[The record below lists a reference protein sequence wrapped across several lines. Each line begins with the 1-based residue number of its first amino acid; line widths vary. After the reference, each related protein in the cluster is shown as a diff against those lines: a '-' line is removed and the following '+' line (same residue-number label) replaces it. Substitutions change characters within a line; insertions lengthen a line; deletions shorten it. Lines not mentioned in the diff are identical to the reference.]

1 MFPNTHRTCIP
12 TSLTCMYNDMY
23 NDMLCMYMC
32 VHQVTVDTEVCMLTT
47 DMLHVLFK
55 CFMELTTG
63 AKKEKVSLVVSIIL
77 Y

>member
-1 MFPNTHRTCIP
+1 MFVFACFTAHVSLHPLHACTMTCGV
-12 TSLTCMYNDMY
+12 CV
-23 NDMLCMYMC
+23 C

-55 CFMELTTG
+55 CFMELTAG